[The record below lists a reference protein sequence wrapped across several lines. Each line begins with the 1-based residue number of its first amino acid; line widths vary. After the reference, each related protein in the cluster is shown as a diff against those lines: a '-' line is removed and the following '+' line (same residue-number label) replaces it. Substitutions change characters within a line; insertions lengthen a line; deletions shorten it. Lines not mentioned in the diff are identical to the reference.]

1 MKGGSSG
8 EPPFFPRVPF
18 SPIAIARHDAPEARR
33 RAMPDIVL
41 LEIAGHTSVKMLR
54 HYAHIRMDA
63 KRKALDSISTTV
75 EAAAQAEASHVT
87 NHVTPPEKATEE
99 NGEVIDSNGAGY
111 WIRTSDPLRV
121 RQMLY
126 R

>member
-1 MKGGSSG
+1 LL
-8 EPPFFPRVPF
+8 
-18 SPIAIARHDAPEARR
+18 
-33 RAMPDIVL
+33 VL

-63 KRKALDSISTTV
+63 KRKALDSIATTTAS
-75 EAAAQAEASHVT
+75 AAEDDAGHVT
-87 NHVTPPEKATEE
+87 NHVTPIEKAANES
-99 NGEVIDSNGAGY
+99 GEVVDSNGAGY